1 MSAKPDG
8 ARHCLVF
15 RDKLLLPSEGFI
27 PTHYR
32 GFDRLQPVYVANR
45 FGWCA
50 DELVGPKLATGRG
63 PIGRFLFKQTGHVD
77 LGPMRAFDPVALHA
91 HFGRGGALALPLAR
105 QLGLPLYVTY
115 HGGDAT
121 KNTHQRQR
129 LIPTIYQ
136 RRLAALQD
144 YARAFLCVSD
154 FVARRLADQGF
165 PRDKLVT
172 HYIGIDCS
180 RLEAPQARTGP
191 YLFAGRLTGK
201 KGVDVLLAAMR
212 RLQAAGHVVPRLD
225 IAGAGPDEALLRAA
239 ADGLDTVRFLG
250 WQTPDALAKL
260 MARATAVVVPSR
272 EAADGDCEGLPTV
285 VLEAIRAGAPVIATR
300 HAGIPEVITHE
311 VSGLL
316 APENDADAL
325 AALLQQAIDNA
336 AHLPSFVSAAQR
348 RLTTDFDAQTQS
360 RRLQQILLGHS

>member
-1 MSAKPDG
+1 MPTKPD
-8 ARHCLVF
+8 RLRNCLVF

-32 GFDRLQPVYVANR
+32 EFDQLQPVYVANQ
-45 FGWCA
+45 FGWSA
-50 DELVGPKLATGRG
+50 GELDGPRLATSHS
-63 PIGRFLFKQTGHVD
+63 PIGRLLFKQTGFVD
-77 LGPMRAFDPVALHA
+77 LSPMRAFDPVAVHA

-121 KNTHQRQR
+121 KNTHERPR
-129 LIPTIYQ
+129 LVPTIYQ
-136 RRLAALQD
+136 RRVAALQH

-154 FVARRLADQGF
+154 FVARRLANQGF
-165 PRDKLVT
+165 PRDKLLT

-180 RLEAPQARTGP
+180 RLEAPQLRNGP
-191 YLFAGRLTGK
+191 LLFAGRLTGK
-201 KGVDVLLAAMR
+201 KGVDVLLVAMR
-212 RLQAAGHVVPRLD
+212 RLQADGHVMPRLD
-225 IAGAGPDEALLRAA
+225 IAGAGPDEAKLRAA
-239 ADGLDTVRFLG
+239 ADGLDNVRFLG
-250 WQTPDALAKL
+250 WKTPDALAKL

-285 VLEAIRAGAPVIATR
+285 VLEAIRAGAPIIATR
-300 HAGIPEVITHE
+300 HAGIPEIITHE

-325 AALLQQAIDNA
+325 AVILRQAIDHA
-336 AHLPSFVSAAQR
+336 ARLPSFVNAAQR
-348 RLTTDFDAQTQS
+348 RLTADFDAQKQS
-360 RRLQQILLGHS
+360 RRLQQILLGHG

>member
-45 FGWCA
+45 FGWRA
-50 DELVGPKLATGRG
+50 DELDGPKLATGRG
-63 PIGRFLFKQTGHVD
+63 PIGRFLFKQTGHAD
-77 LGPMRAFDPVALHA
+77 LGPMRAFDAVALHA
-91 HFGRGGALALPLAR
+91 HFGRGGALAR

-300 HAGIPEVITHE
+300 HAGIPEIITHE

-360 RRLQQILLGHS
+360 RHLQQILLGHS